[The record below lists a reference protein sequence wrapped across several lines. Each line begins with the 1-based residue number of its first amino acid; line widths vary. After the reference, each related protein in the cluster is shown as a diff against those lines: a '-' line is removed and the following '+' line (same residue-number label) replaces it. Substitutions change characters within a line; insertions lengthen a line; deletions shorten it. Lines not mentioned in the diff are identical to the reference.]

1 MSKIAAFVLI
11 VAATSLTVVAQ
22 ADDLTAICASHFTQT
37 GSLFSG
43 KKSSTWL
50 DLAGVSKS
58 DAYSR
63 LLISLNKDGW
73 AVQQQDKDA
82 GIINATQ
89 QVSFGNGAKAPLNVI
104 VESADAGSKATITF
118 STAAGQAASK
128 DTMQTKMCGYLVAA
142 TGK

>member
-1 MSKIAAFVLI
+1 MSKITAFVLF
-11 VAATSLTVVAQ
+11 VAATFLAVVAQ
-22 ADDLTAICASHFTQT
+22 ADDLTAICAGHFTQT
-37 GSLFSG
+37 GSFFSG
-43 KKSSTWL
+43 KKASTWL
-50 DLAGVSKS
+50 DLAGVSKA

-63 LLISLNKDGW
+63 LLVALNKDGW

-89 QVSFGNGAKAPLNVI
+89 QVSFGNGAKAPLNVVI
-104 VESADAGSKATITF
+104 ESADAGSRATITF